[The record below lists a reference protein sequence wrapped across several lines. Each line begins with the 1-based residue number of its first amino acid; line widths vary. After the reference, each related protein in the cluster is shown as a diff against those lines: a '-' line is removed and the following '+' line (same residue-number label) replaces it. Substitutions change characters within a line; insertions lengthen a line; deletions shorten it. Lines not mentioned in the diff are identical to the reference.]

1 MARSG
6 REGSRRLGTVR
17 RWAVVSAAL
26 VLAATLV
33 PSLAGASHPTVS
45 LPGSTFEIDVDANLK
60 VDDVGK
66 IDWASVDEVR
76 RDDAPTGKNDDSF
89 GGGSK
94 EDDTCPGTT
103 TGSIPN
109 NKSDLLTF
117 GIYEEQNHPGFLHIF
132 WTRVQEPSGTTLMD
146 FELNQS
152 NVDCGN
158 GVNRVR
164 TVGDLLIEYRIEQ
177 GGATAQILVREWTGS
192 AWGPEQDLTAV
203 GQATGT
209 VNDSAIPGG
218 ESDGL
223 GALSARTFGEASID
237 LDFIFDENECR
248 SFGSAFLKSR
258 SSTAFT
264 SQLKDFIAPVPV
276 EISNCGTIV
285 IEKQTDPDG
294 APDSFGFTT
303 TGGLTPATFSLTDG
317 GTRTY
322 NNVLAGVAYTV
333 SEDAAAGD
341 LTSIVCTGG
350 TTSTN
355 LTTRTASI
363 ALSADET
370 VRCVFTNVLKGSI
383 LVHKVDD
390 SGALLGGAGFTITP
404 GNIVM
409 ASPSTGVFC
418 TDNLAFATYTVTEH
432 LIPAG
437 YNGAPPQTFT
447 VNSTRTC
454 AQKIAGNDAPD
465 LSFTNLPAPG
475 RINIAKTD
483 DDGLPLNGAV
493 FTLYADDGDGVF
505 EGGADDTVVGTC
517 TTGVSNFG
525 DSNTP
530 DTGTCSFIDVPLGS
544 YWVDETGVPAGYS
557 KAGGLPT
564 PVTVGLGGTSGTGDT
579 INLPAFANPQTH
591 KVIVI
596 VCHEGTAKLAAS
608 DVTNGDG
615 SLTTVGTAPTFATEA
630 ELCSLDGFTGKPH
643 GPKNLTVTVGSDAHG
658 S

>member
-1 MARSG
+1 MVG
-6 REGSRRLGTVR
+6 

-26 VLAATLV
+26 VLAATLA
-33 PSLAGASHPTVS
+33 PNLAGASHYQAT
-45 LPGSTFEIDVDANLK
+45 LEGSNFEIDTDANLK
-60 VDDVGK
+60 VDVPTTMD
-66 IDWASVDEVR
+66 DWASVVEAR
-76 RDDAPTGKNDDSF
+76 REDAPTGRNDDSF
-89 GGGSK
+89 SGGSK

-117 GIYEEQNHPGFLHIF
+117 GVYEEPNHPGFLHLF

-158 GVNRVR
+158 GVNRAR

-209 VNDSAIPGG
+209 INNSAIPAG
-218 ESDGL
+218 ESDGF

-258 SSTAFT
+258 SSTSFT

-363 ALSADET
+363 TLSADET

-418 TDNLAFATYTVTEH
+418 TDNLAFATYTITETTV
-432 LIPAG
+432 PAG
-437 YNGAPPQTFT
+437 YIGAGPQNFT
-447 VNSTRTC
+447 VNSTKTC
-454 AQKIAGNDAPD
+454 AQKIGDGDSPD
-465 LSFTNLPAPG
+465 RSFTNSVAPG
-475 RINIAKTD
+475 RINVFKAD
-483 DDGLPLNGAV
+483 DDGAPLNGAV
-493 FTLYADDGDGVF
+493 FTLYADDGDGAF
-505 EGGADDTVVGTC
+505 EGGADDAVVGTC

-525 DSNTP
+525 DAATP
-530 DTGTCSFIDVPLGS
+530 AAGTCSFLNVNPGG
-544 YWVDETGVPAGYS
+544 YWVDETTVPAGYS

-564 PVTVGLGGTSGTGDT
+564 AVTVGLGATPGTGQT
-579 INLPAFANPQTH
+579 INLPSDSTSFVNPQTH

-596 VCHEGTAKLAAS
+596 VCHEGTPKLAAS
-608 DVTNGDG
+608 DVTNGTDSQTTLATGATLPDG
-615 SLTTVGTAPTFATEA
+615 VSEA
-630 ELCSLDGFTGKPH
+630 DLCGLDGFTGKPH
-643 GPKNLTVTVGSDAHG
+643 GNKSLTVDVGSDAHG

>member
-1 MARSG
+1 M
-6 REGSRRLGTVR
+6 
-17 RWAVVSAAL
+17 
-26 VLAATLV
+26 
-33 PSLAGASHPTVS
+33 
-45 LPGSTFEIDVDANLK
+45 
-60 VDDVGK
+60 
-66 IDWASVDEVR
+66 
-76 RDDAPTGKNDDSF
+76 
-89 GGGSK
+89 
-94 EDDTCPGTT
+94 
-103 TGSIPN
+103 
-109 NKSDLLTF
+109 
-117 GIYEEQNHPGFLHIF
+117 
-132 WTRVQEPSGTTLMD
+132 
-146 FELNQS
+146 
-152 NVDCGN
+152 
-158 GVNRVR
+158 
-164 TVGDLLIEYRIEQ
+164 
-177 GGATAQILVREWTGS
+177 REWTGS
-192 AWGPEQDLTAV
+192 KWGPEQDLTAI
-203 GQATGT
+203 GLATGT
-209 VNDSAIPGG
+209 INNTAIPAG

-303 TGGLTPATFSLTDG
+303 TGGLTPATFSLTDD

-322 NNVLAGVAYTV
+322 SNVLAGDYTV

-341 LTSIVCTGG
+341 LTSIACTGG

-355 LTTRTASI
+355 LATRTASI
-363 ALSADET
+363 TLAADET

-383 LVHKVDD
+383 LVHKVDE

-404 GNIVM
+404 GDIVM

-418 TDNLAFATYTVTEH
+418 TDNLAFGTYTITETTV
-432 LIPAG
+432 PDG
-437 YNGAPPQTFT
+437 YIGADPQDFT

-454 AQKIAGNDAPD
+454 AEKIVDGDNPD
-465 LSFTNLPAPG
+465 RSFTNRAAPG
-475 RINIAKTD
+475 RINISKTD
-483 DDGLPLNGAV
+483 DDGAPLDGAV

-505 EGGADDTVVGTC
+505 EGGTDDAVVGTC
-517 TTGVSNFG
+517 TTGVSNSDG
-525 DSNTP
+525 TTP
-530 DTGTCSFIDVPLGS
+530 AAGACSFIDVPLGS

-564 PVTVGLGGTSGTGDT
+564 AVTVGLGTAPGVGQT
-579 INLPAFANPQTH
+579 INLPTFANPQTH

-596 VCHEGTAKLAAS
+596 VCHEGNATLAAS
-608 DVTNGDG
+608 DVSKGGG
-615 SLTTVGTAPTFATEA
+615 SLTTIGSAPAFATQA

-643 GPKNLTVTVGSDAHG
+643 GDKSLTVDVGSDAHG